1 MDSREQALEGYER
14 WFYGG
19 SPPEG
24 DAMTAPSQATEKP
37 ARAIGPECQCK
48 RTAHTLLDR
57 LHASLPSAA
66 LTF

>member
-1 MDSREQALEGYER
+1 MDTHDQALEDYER

-37 ARAIGPECQCK
+37 ARAIGARR
-48 RTAHTLLDR
+48 RT
-57 LHASLPSAA
+57 SAE
-66 LTF
+66 TGSPQMT

>member
-1 MDSREQALEGYER
+1 MDTHDQALEDYER

-37 ARAIGPECQCK
+37 AGAIGAECQCK

-57 LHASLPSAA
+57 LRASLSSEA
-66 LTF
+66 LMF